1 MSNLSC
7 EVKGK
12 EQSMKYYDTVINTL
26 SVEFLLHSR
35 EREWIIFI
43 TLPPLH
49 PESSHLFTFYV
60 YSYRFYFHCFSSEMY
75 GDMQNGKLFV
85 IEGTLE
91 TWWKFMRWR
100 NVNTFVF
107 YVASGE
113 VRFSVETT
121 RKKNIP
127 CNWQMMKHFKWVVF
141 FVYPLLPS
149 L

>member
-1 MSNLSC
+1 MRVLVTSHGYVQTTFNAMSNLSC

-75 GDMQNGKLFV
+75 GDMQNRKLFV
-85 IEGTLE
+85 VEGTFE
-91 TWWKFMRWR
+91 TWWKWD
-100 NVNTFVF
+100 VETSTPLEF
-107 YVASGE
+107 YVASWE
-113 VRFSVETT
+113 ACFSVETN
-121 RKKNIP
+121 RKNIS
-127 CNWQMMKHFKWVVF
+127 CNC
-141 FVYPLLPS
+141 
-149 L
+149 